1 MSIFSMND
9 DEIHSFV
16 QLNKIN
22 KMEKDKYGEVFTSFE
37 LINEI
42 INELPKS
49 IWNNPNKKWLDPASG
64 NGHFIAILYVKLL
77 DGLKNEIPQIEKR
90 KKHIIENMLYM
101 VEINPKNVEYLK
113 RFFGKQANICL
124 GDFLDPSQKWKTDL
138 GTSSFDVILGNPPF
152 QTSKTKSY
160 QGSVGNRTL
169 WNKFLESIFQNKI
182 IKPKGFLG
190 FITPANWRRPEH
202 ELYSLMTRENYMKYL
217 HIYSKKDG
225 LQKLG
230 AQTRFDLYL
239 IQEGEHKKKTH
250 IIDELGNKH
259 SMNLKKWPFLPNYHY
274 QKIKKI
280 LVPKEEGIDVLFH
293 AGIYDARKL
302 SKKKTKKNRHPIVHN
317 ITQRGL
323 GLKYAENKN
332 NHFGTSKVL
341 LNFNEK
347 QYPYNDYKGT
357 YGMSQLTFGIPI
369 QSKKQG
375 DKIIK
380 AINSDDFKE
389 ILKATKWSS
398 FQTDYRMFFYFDPK
412 YFI

>member
-1 MSIFSMND
+1 MND
-9 DEIHSFV
+9 DEIYSSI
-16 QLNKIN
+16 QINKIN
-22 KMEKDKYGEVFTSFE
+22 KTEKDKYGEVFTSYE
-37 LINEI
+37 LIEEM
-42 INELPKS
+42 INVLPKNS
-49 IWNNPNKKWLDPASG
+49 WNDPNKKWLDPAAG

-77 DGLKNEIPQIEKR
+77 DGLKNKIPQLEKR
-90 KKHIIENMLYM
+90 KKHIIENMLFM
-101 VEINPKNVEYLK
+101 VEINPKNVNYLK
-113 RFFGKQANICL
+113 KLLGKNANICL
-124 GDFLDPSQKWKTDL
+124 GDFLDPSEKWKSDL
-138 GTSSFDVILGNPPF
+138 GTSSFDVIVGNPPF
-152 QTSKTKSY
+152 QTPKTKSY

-169 WNKFLESIFQNKI
+169 WNKFLELIFHNKI
-182 IKPKGFLG
+182 IKPNGFLG

-202 ELYSLMTRENYMKYL
+202 ELYSLLTQTNHMQYL

-225 LQKLG
+225 LLKLG
-230 AQTRFDLYL
+230 AQTRFDLYI

-259 SMNLKKWPFLPNYHY
+259 FMNLKKWPFLPNYHY
-274 QKIKKI
+274 QKINKI
-280 LVPKEEGIDVLFH
+280 LVPKEHGINVLFH
-293 AGIYDARKL
+293 AGVYDARKL
-302 SKKKTKKNRHPIVHN
+302 SKKKTRKNRHPIVHN

-323 GLKYAENKN
+323 GLKYAKNKN
-332 NHFGTSKVL
+332 DHFGTSKVL

-369 QSKKQG
+369 HSKKQG

-398 FQTDYRMFFYFDPK
+398 FQTDYRMFFYFKKKFYDD
-412 YFI
+412 IQ